1 MTGSGEGS
9 RQSHF
14 AAWERRTRLWAV
26 VFAVLTL
33 AVSSLVVFLLS
44 GFGGPAG
51 IVLVLAPTL
60 GVYAWQTGRIRR
72 RHAILREPFPPEWE
86 AVLQQDVL
94 RDGGGS

>member
-14 AAWERRTRLWAV
+14 ATWERRPRL

-51 IVLVLAPTL
+51 IVLV
-60 GVYAWQTGRIRR
+60 
-72 RHAILREPFPPEWE
+72 
-86 AVLQQDVL
+86 
-94 RDGGGS
+94 